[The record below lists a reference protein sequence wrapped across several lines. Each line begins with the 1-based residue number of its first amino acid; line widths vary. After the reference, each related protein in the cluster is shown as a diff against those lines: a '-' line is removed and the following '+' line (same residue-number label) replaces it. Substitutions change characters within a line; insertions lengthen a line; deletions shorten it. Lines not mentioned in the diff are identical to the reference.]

1 MGMGTTP
8 DFDIPHLVER
18 LCKLSVAG
26 HYNVFTRFKWPD
38 ALQAESGRLWMTDRL
53 LTAYDTPLW
62 RGLSDEQRER
72 LSRLELINFFSINV
86 YGIRDLI
93 LGLAPYIDSSE
104 YAEESE
110 YLHHFIGEENGHQWF
125 FAHFCRR
132 YEGRLYQP
140 VALSAA
146 TSWND
151 SAIDAFLVF
160 ARVVLFEEVVD
171 HYNLAMAQDD
181 SLPPL
186 VREINA
192 VHHED
197 ESRHIA
203 FGRRMAQALHHR
215 VLERHGPEKARE
227 LHGYLERYLW
237 WVVEA
242 LFNPKMYTDA
252 KLEGGYQI
260 RRTLLADPTVRER
273 LESSFRR
280 PRRLINM
287 LREAADE
294 VAPPAAG

>member
-1 MGMGTTP
+1 MAP

-18 LCKLSVAG
+18 LCKLSIAG

-38 ALQAESGRLWMTDRL
+38 ELRPDTGRLWMTESL
-53 LTAYDTPLW
+53 LTASGTAIW
-62 RGLSDEQRER
+62 SGLSDEQRER
-72 LSRLELINFFSINV
+72 LSHLELINFFSVNV

-93 LGLAPYIDSSE
+93 VGLAPYVDAAAF
-104 YAEESE
+104 AEESE

-132 YEGRLYQP
+132 YAGKLYQP
-140 VALSAA
+140 VALATA

-151 SAIDAFLVF
+151 PDIDAFLVF

-171 HYNLAMAQDD
+171 HYNLLMARDD
-181 SLPPL
+181 ALPAR

-203 FGRRMAQALHHR
+203 FGRRMAEALHYR
-215 VLERHGPEKARE
+215 VLERHGAARARE
-227 LHGYLERYLW
+227 LHTYLERYLW

-242 LFNPKMYTDA
+242 LFNPSMYSDA
-252 KLEGGYQI
+252 RLEGGYQI
-260 RRTLLADPTVRER
+260 RRALLADTSVRER
-273 LESSFRR
+273 LENAFRR
-280 PRRLINM
+280 PRRLINT
-287 LREAADE
+287 LKEAAGD
-294 VAPPAAG
+294 GDLRSSG